1 MQGITRK
8 QVNEAVSYQDEIRKI
23 DAAKLAEAEKA
34 VEDATRE
41 AELIRTS

>member
-23 DAAKLAEAEKA
+23 DAKKEAEADDFLAEHVK
-34 VEDATRE
+34 VIPVTV
-41 AELIRTS
+41 